1 MSFQP
6 RDYQNLFR
14 MLGDPSLYQK
24 YHIPSNTQAAHREH
38 TGFSPNFDVYET
50 PTEYVLEGE
59 LPGLHDKSKVQIEF
73 TDAQTLLVHGRIERP
88 NEQGVQRRR
97 SLNPT
102 VEDEEE
108 AVKKEK
114 EMSRIKEAGNKTKYW
129 VSERSVGEFQ
139 RNFSFPGAVDLD
151 AVKAGLEHGILRI
164 VVPKK
169 IQAGSRK
176 IEIS

>member
-6 RDYQNLFR
+6 RDYQTLFR

-24 YHIPSNTQAAHREH
+24 YQIPSNTQSTHREQ

-50 PTEYVLEGE
+50 PNEYVLEGE

-73 TDAQTLLVHGRIERP
+73 TDAQTLHVRGRIEKSH
-88 NEQGVQRRR
+88 EQGVQRRK
-97 SLNPT
+97 SLKPT

-108 AVKKEK
+108 AAKEMARVKKE
-114 EMSRIKEAGNKTKYW
+114 ADKTKFW

-151 AVKAGLEHGILRI
+151 LVKASLEHGILKI

-169 IQAGSRK
+169 VQAGSRK